1 MSENFSPASRV
12 MIVSAA
18 VVVVIAG
25 LKEAAPFIVPFLMSV
40 FIAVISFPFMWK
52 LQQRGLPKGLALIA
66 VIFMVMLAGMMLTW
80 LIGTSL
86 TDFSRMLP
94 EYQRKITEEWAF
106 VLQWLNGHGISV
118 SATLKD
124 MIDPNAAVGLISS
137 ILKGFGNVLTNSF
150 LILLTVTFILLEAAG
165 LVQKLPVVKSA
176 INEAG
181 EGASEDGSEAEAA
194 GSFTH
199 VFVNK
204 LRDYMSMKTIISM
217 FTGVIIGVALW
228 LIGVDYPVLWGVLAF
243 MLNFVPNIGS
253 IIAAVPAVLLTII
266 QLGVGPA
273 FLVAIVYIAVNVLI
287 GSILEPRFMGKG
299 LGLSTL
305 VVFVSLIFW
314 GWVLGPVGMLLSVPL
329 TITVKLALDSSPET
343 VWLGH
348 LLGPLDEA
356 VDEPINEPS
365 STDS

>member
-1 MSENFSPASRV
+1 
-12 MIVSAA
+12 
-18 VVVVIAG
+18 
-25 LKEAAPFIVPFLMSV
+25 MSV

-52 LQQRGLPKGLALIA
+52 LQQRGLPKGLALMA
-66 VIFMVMLAGMMLTW
+66 VVLVVVLAGVMLTW

-94 EYQRKITEEWAF
+94 EYQRKIAEEWAF

-118 SATLKD
+118 SGALKD
-124 MIDPNAAVGLISS
+124 MIDPTAAVGLVSS

-165 LVQKLPVVKSA
+165 LVQKLPVINGALVSSENGEERSA
-176 INEAG
+176 
-181 EGASEDGSEAEAA
+181 
-194 GSFTH
+194 SFTH

-217 FTGVIIGVALW
+217 LTGVIIGVALW

-253 IIAAVPAVLLTII
+253 IIAAVPAVLLTIV
-266 QLGVGPA
+266 QLGAGPA
-273 FLVAIVYIAVNVLI
+273 FLVAAVYVAVNILI
-287 GSILEPRFMGKG
+287 GSILEPKFMGKG

-348 LLGPLDEA
+348 LLGP
-356 VDEPINEPS
+356 VDE
-365 STDS
+365 

>member
-1 MSENFSPASRV
+1 M
-12 MIVSAA
+12 MTSAA
-18 VVVVIAG
+18 VVIIIAG
-25 LKEAAPFIVPFLMSV
+25 LKVAASFIVPFLMSV
-40 FIAVISFPFMWK
+40 FIAVISFPLMWK
-52 LQQRGLPKGLALIA
+52 LQQRGVPKGFALMAVVLVVVLAGG
-66 VIFMVMLAGMMLTW
+66 MLAW

-94 EYQRKITEEWAF
+94 EYQRKIAEEWSF
-106 VLQWLNGHGISV
+106 ILQWLNGHGISV

-124 MIDPNAAVGLISS
+124 MIDPTAAVGLVSS
-137 ILKGFGNVLTNSF
+137 ILKGFGNMLTNSF

-165 LVQKLPVVKSA
+165 LVQKLPVINGELVNSENGEERSA
-176 INEAG
+176 
-181 EGASEDGSEAEAA
+181 
-194 GSFTH
+194 SFTH

-217 FTGVIIGVALW
+217 FTGAIIGLALW

-253 IIAAVPAVLLTII
+253 IIAAVPAVLLTIV
-266 QLGVGPA
+266 QLGAGPA
-273 FLVAIVYIAVNVLI
+273 FLVAAVYVAVNILI
-287 GSILEPRFMGKG
+287 GSILEPKFMGKG

-329 TITVKLALDSSPET
+329 TITVKLALDSSSET
-343 VWLGH
+343 EWLGH
-348 LLGPLDEA
+348 LLGP
-356 VDEPINEPS
+356 VDE
-365 STDS
+365 